1 MLIRLLPLLLFSCGL
16 LVPSF
21 TLAKNQTKDAATLSE
36 TNTDDKKIKTLVV
49 RIEARRKVDPELALA
64 LEAVVQSSLT
74 QDETRVVFGQ
84 EDLKRIFEFEGERQA
99 MGCTDSNCLAEFANA
114 LDADRLVMGTM
125 DKMGKSYLVVL
136 IEIDGKNLQPIGR
149 VQKVISQKEDVLV
162 SGVETLTLKLLS
174 QSQQEMPAEPS
185 SVQQAGIEQKGGKK
199 KNKDKGPKKAFAV
212 AGSIE
217 VDSVPQGALV
227 IVGGEEMGKTPVV
240 LHNLAVGEVSVKLK
254 RKAYKNVVFNVPVY
268 KTKKTKVK
276 AELFLSKKPAEKQH
290 ATKMKKY
297 EAEKKGN
304 FWWGLTKF
312 SCGGFLCAGSISLL
326 GLSVSSA
333 EQEIG
338 DPGAGLF
345 ASLIS
350 GIGGVGFAWAGLN
363 DWFKNV
369 PRPKGDWELNRQIRI
384 NPPKGKGKMI
394 IIKTK
399 DTLVQQ

>member
-1 MLIRLLPLLLFSCGL
+1 MWTRFFPVLLLTYSLFGSFSAWTANTQSDI
-16 LVPSF
+16 PAPQ
-21 TLAKNQTKDAATLSE
+21 AKMGAD
-36 TNTDDKKIKTLVV
+36 KIKTLVV
-49 RIEARRKVDPELALA
+49 RIEARRKVDPALALA

-74 QDETRVVFGQ
+74 QDETRTVFGQ

-149 VQKVISQKEDVLV
+149 VQKVISQKEDALV
-162 SGVETLTLKLLS
+162 SGVETLTLELLS
-174 QSQQEMPAEPS
+174 QTQQELASNVNEI
-185 SVQQAGIEQKGGKK
+185 QQAGIEAKSIK
-199 KNKDKGPKKAFAV
+199 KNSKAKKKAFAV

-217 VDSVPQGALV
+217 VNSVPQGATVV
-227 IVGGEEMGKTPVV
+227 IGGEEMGQTPVV
-240 LHNLAVGEVSVKLK
+240 LHNLSVGEIKVKLK
-254 RKAYKNVVFNVPVY
+254 RKAYKSIVFNVPVY
-268 KTKKTKVK
+268 KSKKTKIK
-276 AELFLSKKPAEKQH
+276 AELFLNNKPAKNQH
-290 ATKMKKY
+290 ASRMRKY
-297 EAEKKGN
+297 EDEKKSH
-304 FWWGLTKF
+304 FWWGLTKLG
-312 SCGGFLCAGSISLL
+312 CGGFLCAGSISLL

-350 GIGGVGFAWAGLN
+350 GIGGTGFAWAGLH

-384 NPPKGKGKMI
+384 SPPKGKGKMI
-394 IIKTK
+394 IVKTK
-399 DTLVQQ
+399 DTLVK